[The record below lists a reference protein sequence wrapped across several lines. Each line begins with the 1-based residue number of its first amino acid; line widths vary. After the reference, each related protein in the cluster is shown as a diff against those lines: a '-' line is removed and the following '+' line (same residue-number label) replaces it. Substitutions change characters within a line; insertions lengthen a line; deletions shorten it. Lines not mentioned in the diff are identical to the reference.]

1 VNNQPNFK
9 LKLAEVPMV
18 QKNILVYVIDD
29 DESVRRAFQ
38 LLLLAAGFNVRTFSS
53 AKEFIES
60 ISPNDNGLIILDM
73 KMPGITGL
81 DFLKILAPQKTRIK
95 VIAISA
101 FDDVPTKALAREL
114 GAVAFFQKPV
124 DGQALI
130 DAIHWARLV

>member
-1 VNNQPNFK
+1 
-9 LKLAEVPMV
+9 MV

-53 AKEFIES
+53 AKDFLES
-60 ISPNDNGLIILDM
+60 ISPSDSGLIILDM
-73 KMPGITGL
+73 RMPGITGL

-95 VIAISA
+95 IIAISA
-101 FDDVPTKALAREL
+101 FDDAPTKALAREL

-130 DAIHWARLV
+130 DAVQWVGGDAKSSFAPSDS